1 MSIIGILVVT
11 LPLKGEVIILNQGS
25 GPHLIFCGLLVL
37 RPITPPDLH
46 VVLEEWA

>member
-11 LPLKGEVIILNQGS
+11 LPLKGEVIIRNQGS

-37 RPITPPDLH
+37 LPLTPTGIH
-46 VVLEEWA
+46 VVLE